1 MARTVRDSRL
11 QNRSTRASLP
21 ARGKPYWL
29 TLHEGLHLG
38 YRKGKTGGKWVVR
51 WYDGDRYLTRTI
63 GTADDTADADG
74 VAVFDFRQ
82 AQHLAREEATS
93 LAARK
98 KGVTVGPYTVAD
110 ALEDYFEARDSDP
123 ANIATDRRRAAL
135 YITPL
140 LGNKR
145 VDDLTRDDLR
155 AWRDRVAAMPPMTRT
170 GRVRRLE
177 EPASEEERADRVRRR
192 KDSANRILT
201 ILKATLNHAF
211 DNGRAATDHA
221 WRRLKKFETTSKAR
235 VRYLT
240 LEEVRRLVNAAEPG
254 FRTLVRGALFTG
266 ARYGDLCAMDVG
278 DFNPDKGIITSGNS
292 KGGRPHSVHLT
303 DEGVAFFRALTA
315 GRKNT
320 EPMFLRNGR
329 RWRKSE
335 GARPMAAAVAAAKI
349 DPPISFHGLR
359 HTYAS
364 HAVMGGVP
372 LLVVAENLGHRDTR
386 MVEAHYGHLADS
398 YKADAIRAGV
408 PTWGGESDSKV
419 ARIEEASK

>member
-11 QNRSTRASLP
+11 QNRSGRTSLA

-51 WYDGDRYLTRTI
+51 WYDGHRYLTRTI
-63 GTADDTADADG
+63 GTADDSADADG

-82 AQHLAREEATS
+82 AQGIAREQATV
-93 LAARK
+93 LAAQKR
-98 KGVTVGPYTVAD
+98 GVTVGPYTVAD
-110 ALEDYFEARDSDP
+110 ALKDYFAARDGDP
-123 ANIATDRRRAAL
+123 ANVETDRRRAAL
-135 YITPL
+135 YIKPL
-140 LGNKR
+140 LGDKR

-155 AWRDRVAAMPPMTRT
+155 AWRDKIASMPPMTRSGEARKLT
-170 GRVRRLE
+170 
-177 EPASEEERADRVRRR
+177 EPASEEERAERERRR
-192 KDSANRILT
+192 KDSTNRILT
-201 ILKATLNHAF
+201 ILKAALNHAF
-211 DNGRAATDHA
+211 DHGRAVNDHA
-221 WRRLKKFETTSKAR
+221 WRRLKKFETTTKAR

-240 LEEVRRLVNAAEPG
+240 LDEVRRLVNACEPE

-303 DEGVAFFRALTA
+303 DEGVAFFKELTA
-315 GRKNT
+315 GRKSSD
-320 EPMFLRNGR
+320 PMFLRNGR

-335 GARPMAAAVAAAKI
+335 SNRPMAAAVEAAKI

-386 MVEAHYGHLADS
+386 MVEAHYGHLADT

-408 PTWGGESDSKV
+408 PTWGGKSDGKV
-419 ARIEEASK
+419 ARIEEAR